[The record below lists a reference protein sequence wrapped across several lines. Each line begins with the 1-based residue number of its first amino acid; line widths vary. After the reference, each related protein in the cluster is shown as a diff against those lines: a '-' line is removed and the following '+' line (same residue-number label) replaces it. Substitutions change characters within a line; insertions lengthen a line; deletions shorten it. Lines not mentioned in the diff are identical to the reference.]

1 MGDDGRVV
9 LDPSA
14 TELDGADELRP
25 RGEQLIVQRHWDRPR
40 EVPIPAGVGGHGG
53 GDAMLLTDLFGGTDR
68 AADPLGRPAGYA
80 DGVRSVSVGIAG
92 NESLRTGQAVL
103 VEELGL

>member
-14 TELDGADELRP
+14 TERDGADELGRAASGCSCSGTGSS
-25 RGEQLIVQRHWDRPR
+25 RGRCRSR
-40 EVPIPAGVGGHGG
+40 RGSVGT
-53 GDAMLLTDLFGGTDR
+53 AAATPCCSTDLFGGTDR

-80 DGVRSVSVGIAG
+80 DGVRSVAVGIAG
-92 NESLRTGQAVL
+92 NESLRTGQPVL